1 MRRFLLWGSGLLAA
15 AIFGGLIG
23 DNLSP
28 DAHGWFWGVFGGAL
42 GFACI
47 RLWFGEQARKT

>member
-23 DNLSP
+23 DNPRCPWL
-28 DAHGWFWGVFGGAL
+28 VL
-42 GFACI
+42 GCLWRSA
-47 RLWFGEQARKT
+47 RLRLHTLMVR